1 MKKRTLLINIA
12 ANTVII
18 AVLLTI
24 ALVGVGGVTET
35 LAQGGAAVYRGNTD
49 KPEVSLM
56 FNVYWGTEYID
67 GILKTLDKYG
77 VKCTFFIGGSWAAK
91 NSGTLK
97 AIAEAGH
104 EIASHGYSHK
114 DAENLNYKQ
123 NVDELVPT
131 AKLLKELTGAEIKL
145 FAPPSGSIGDAMFKA
160 CEDNGFTVI
169 MWSRDTVDWRDKNA
183 DTVFTRATSGV
194 QNGELI
200 LMHPTAHTLEALPEI
215 LEFYRA
221 NGLTAV
227 TVSRNLSPVSE

>member
-12 ANTVII
+12 ANAVII

-24 ALVGVGGVTET
+24 AFVGVGGVTET
-35 LAQGGAAVYRGNTD
+35 LAQSGAAVYRGNTD

-77 VKCTFFIGGSWAAK
+77 VKCTFFIGGTWAAK

-114 DAENLNYKQ
+114 DAEKLNYKQ

-131 AKLLKELTGAEIKL
+131 EKLIRELTGKEVKL
-145 FAPPSGSIGDAMFKA
+145 FAPPSGSLGEAMFQA
-160 CEDNGFTVI
+160 CSDYGYTVV

-183 DTVFTRATSGV
+183 DTVYARATSGV

-200 LMHPTAHTLEALPEI
+200 LMHPTEHTLKALGKI
-215 LEFYRA
+215 LEFYTDSA
-221 NGLTAV
+221 LKPV
-227 TVSRNLSPVSE
+227 PVSENIFN

>member
-1 MKKRTLLINIA
+1 MKKKTLIINIA
-12 ANTVII
+12 ANAVII

-24 ALVGVGGVTET
+24 AFVGVGGVTET
-35 LAQGGAAVYRGNTD
+35 LASGGAAVYRGNPD

-67 GILKTLDKYG
+67 GILKVLDKYG
-77 VKCTFFIGGSWAAK
+77 VNSTFFIGGSWAAK

-114 DAENLNYKQ
+114 DAEKLTYKQ

-131 AKLLKELTGAEIKL
+131 AKLLKELTGEEIKL

>member
-35 LAQGGAAVYRGNTD
+35 LAQGGAAVHRGNTD

-77 VKCTFFIGGSWAAK
+77 VKC
-91 NSGTLK
+91 
-97 AIAEAGH
+97 
-104 EIASHGYSHK
+104 YSHK

-131 AKLLKELTGAEIKL
+131 AKLIKELTGAEVKL
-145 FAPPSGSIGDAMFKA
+145 FAPPSGSVGEAMFQA
-160 CEDNGFTVI
+160 CSDYGYTVV

-183 DTVFTRATSGV
+183 DTVYTRATSGV

-200 LMHPTAHTLEALPEI
+200 LMHPTEHTLEALPRI
-215 LEFYRA
+215 LEFYA
-221 NGLTAV
+221 DNGLRAV
-227 TVSRNLSPVSE
+227 TVSANLAPASE